1 MSKTAQRKASAY
13 RNGYQVGR
21 HGWPAGVKG
30 YRINS
35 GDDAYWHR
43 GLRDGR
49 RDRLAAERLSRSWR
63 YRLVA
68 WLRRVLG
75 PP

>member
-30 YRINS
+30 YRV
-35 GDDAYWHR
+35 GVVCDAAWHS

-63 YRLVA
+63 HRLVA

-75 PP
+75 LT

>member
-30 YRINS
+30 YRV
-35 GDDAYWHR
+35 GVVGAAAWHR

-49 RDRLAAERLSRSWR
+49 RDRLAAERLERSWW
-63 YRLVA
+63 YRLAA
-68 WLRRVLG
+68 WFRGWLA
-75 PP
+75 